1 MAHRQRRAN
10 CEANALRG
18 GSPREARAR
27 HVGSSDLHGGR
38 AAPRSRSGLASNAA
52 FTARQGTFLAHVHPW
67 TQNAMHADARGQ
79 SPMLPSGSTMPVTG
93 DIIADK
99 YRVEAVLGRGG
110 MSVVYRATH
119 LELDQQVAIKVLSAE
134 ALLLPEY
141 VVRLKREAR
150 AVSRIRSE
158 HVVRVYDIG
167 ELPSGGVPY
176 LVMEC
181 LSGLDLA
188 AVLARQGPFP
198 IDLAVEYVL
207 QACEALAEAHALG
220 IIHRDLKPANLFLT
234 EAVDGSPRVK
244 VLDFG
249 ISRMSRRHGL
259 SALTDPGTV
268 LGTPSYMAPEQMEAA
283 DTVDARADIWAL
295 GTILY
300 ELLVGKPPYTGE
312 SLPQIFMKIMRSKTP
327 KASAVRADVP
337 SGIDAII
344 ARCLEIDAPERFQ
357 TVAELAWALS
367 TVGTPHARDSA
378 ARISRVFDKQ
388 SSEHP
393 EATPSGTLRS
403 TVPPPVVNGVA
414 RCRYAGARKRSG
426 ARHTVAAIASAA
438 VLGAASVFGV
448 LALRGAVDA
457 SVAHAPAYEQPAP
470 GTRASEDAA
479 VAIAPR
485 MRPAAAPLAVPLVVA
500 PAAAVPAAAAAVM
513 PAPIART
520 ASHATLVAAPVPGP
534 SPRPASL
541 PAPAPASKPG
551 AAMAGA
557 LAAEPLRAA
566 EPTGG
571 AAVRG
576 GDPTHGGGEPAVS
589 PAREESTPPPN
600 VE

>member
-1 MAHRQRRAN
+1 
-10 CEANALRG
+10 
-18 GSPREARAR
+18 
-27 HVGSSDLHGGR
+27 
-38 AAPRSRSGLASNAA
+38 
-52 FTARQGTFLAHVHPW
+52 
-67 TQNAMHADARGQ
+67 
-79 SPMLPSGSTMPVTG
+79 MLPSGPTMPVTG

-158 HVVRVYDIG
+158 HVVRVHDIG
-167 ELPSGGVPY
+167 ELPSAGVPY

-188 AVLARQGPFP
+188 AVLARRGPFP
-198 IDLAVEYVL
+198 IDLAVECVL

-234 EAVDGSPRVK
+234 EAVDGSPCVK

-337 SGIDAII
+337 SGIDAVI

-414 RCRYAGARKRSG
+414 RRRHGSTRIG
-426 ARHTVAAIASAA
+426 ARHTIAAIASAA

-448 LALRGAVDA
+448 LALRGAADA
-457 SVAHAPAYEQPAP
+457 SLARAPAYEQPAP
-470 GTRASEDAA
+470 GTYASEDAA

-485 MRPAAAPLAVPLVVA
+485 MRPVAATLAVPVVV
-500 PAAAVPAAAAAVM
+500 VPAAVTPGAVMPGAVM
-513 PAPIART
+513 PALAAKA
-520 ASHATLVAAPVPGP
+520 ASHATLVAASVPGS
-534 SPRPASL
+534 SPGPTSL
-541 PAPAPASKPG
+541 PAPAPGSRPG
-551 AAMAGA
+551 AGLAGA

-589 PAREESTPPPN
+589 PAREEATPAPD

>member
-1 MAHRQRRAN
+1 VAVRLEKRAHATSTPGIRAASFGSPDRVPAARSKALSTQRR
-10 CEANALRG
+10 
-18 GSPREARAR
+18 
-27 HVGSSDLHGGR
+27 
-38 AAPRSRSGLASNAA
+38 
-52 FTARQGTFLAHVHPW
+52 GTFLARLQPW
-67 TQNAMHADARGQ
+67 TRNPMQADARGQ
-79 SPMLPSGSTMPVTG
+79 SPMLPVASTMPVTG

-158 HVVRVYDIG
+158 HVVRVHDIG
-167 ELPSGGVPY
+167 ELPTGGVPY

-181 LSGLDLA
+181 LTGLDLA
-188 AVLARQGPFP
+188 AVLARRGPFP
-198 IDLAVEYVL
+198 VELAVECVL

-234 EAVDGSPRVK
+234 EAVDGSPCVK

-268 LGTPSYMAPEQMEAA
+268 MGTPSYMAPEQMEAA
-283 DTVDARADIWAL
+283 ETVDARADIWAL

-344 ARCLEIDAPERFQ
+344 ARCLEIDAPDRFQ
-357 TVAELAWALS
+357 TVADLAWALS
-367 TVGTPHARDSA
+367 TVGTPHARDST

-388 SSEHP
+388 SSAHP

-403 TVPPPVVNGVA
+403 TVPPPVVNVVG
-414 RCRYAGARKRSG
+414 RGRRSGARRG

-448 LALRGAVDA
+448 LALRSAVDA
-457 SVAHAPAYEQPAP
+457 SIAHAPPPAFEQPAP
-470 GTRASEDAA
+470 GAHAVEDAA

-485 MRPAAAPLAVPLVVA
+485 VRPRRAPIAIPVVVA
-500 PAAAVPAAAAAVM
+500 PAAAVQPAV
-513 PAPIART
+513 
-520 ASHATLVAAPVPGP
+520 
-534 SPRPASL
+534 
-541 PAPAPASKPG
+541 
-551 AAMAGA
+551 
-557 LAAEPLRAA
+557 LRAA
-566 EPTGG
+566 SPSSASRPSAALAG
-571 AAVRG
+571 AIA
-576 GDPTHGGGEPAVS
+576 GDPAGSKP
-589 PAREESTPPPN
+589 REEASPPSD

>member
-1 MAHRQRRAN
+1 MQ
-10 CEANALRG
+10 
-18 GSPREARAR
+18 
-27 HVGSSDLHGGR
+27 
-38 AAPRSRSGLASNAA
+38 
-52 FTARQGTFLAHVHPW
+52 
-67 TQNAMHADARGQ
+67 ADATGQ
-79 SPMLPSGSTMPVTG
+79 FPMPAGSTMPVAG
-93 DIIADK
+93 DIIAGK

-134 ALLLPEY
+134 AVLLPEY

-158 HVVRVYDIG
+158 HVVRVHDIG
-167 ELPSGGVPY
+167 ELPTGGVPY

-181 LSGLDLA
+181 LTGLDLA
-188 AVLARQGPFP
+188 AVLARRGPFP
-198 IDLAVEYVL
+198 IDLAVECVL

-234 EAVDGSPRVK
+234 EAVDGSPCVK

-312 SLPQIFMKIMRSKTP
+312 SLPQIFMKIMRSRTP
-327 KASAVRADVP
+327 KASAVRVGVP
-337 SGIDAII
+337 SGIDGII
-344 ARCLEIDAPERFQ
+344 ARCLEIDAPDRFQ
-357 TVAELAWALS
+357 TVADLAWALS

-403 TVPPPVVNGVA
+403 TVPPPVVNVVPRRRGG
-414 RCRYAGARKRSG
+414 GARGG

-448 LALRGAVDA
+448 LALRSAVDA
-457 SVAHAPAYEQPAP
+457 SVAQAPPYEQTPP
-470 GTRASEDAA
+470 GAHVAEDAA

-485 MRPAAAPLAVPLVVA
+485 VRPAATPLAVPVVVVR
-500 PAAAVPAAAAAVM
+500 AAVVQPAGM
-513 PAPIART
+513 R
-520 ASHATLVAAPVPGP
+520 VAA
-534 SPRPASL
+534 RAS
-541 PAPAPASKPG
+541 APAPRPSAG
-551 AAMAGA
+551 LAGA
-557 LAAEPLRAA
+557 IAIEPLRPA
-566 EPTGG
+566 EPTGSS
-571 AAVRG
+571 ALRG
-576 GDPTHGGGEPAVS
+576 GDPTHSGGEPSVL
-589 PAREESTPPPN
+589 PARQEATPPPD

>member
-1 MAHRQRRAN
+1 VAVRP
-10 CEANALRG
+10 EK
-18 GSPREARAR
+18 SARAT
-27 HVGSSDLHGGR
+27 SDESRPAR
-38 AAPRSRSGLASNAA
+38 AADGVS
-52 FTARQGTFLAHVHPW
+52 TARRGTFLARTTPDA
-67 TQNAMHADARGQ
+67 TAMQGDARSQ
-79 SPMLPSGSTMPVTG
+79 SAMLPFGTPMPVPG

-158 HVVRVYDIG
+158 HVVRVHDIG
-167 ELPSGGVPY
+167 ELPAGGVPY

-181 LSGLDLA
+181 LAGLDLA
-188 AVLARQGPFP
+188 AVLVRRGPFP
-198 IDLAVEYVL
+198 VDLAVECIL

-234 EAVDGSPRVK
+234 EAVDGSPSVK

-283 DTVDARADIWAL
+283 DTVDARSDIWAL

-327 KASAVRADVP
+327 KASAVRTDV
-337 SGIDAII
+337 STGIDAII

-367 TVGTPHARDSA
+367 TVGAPHARDSA

-388 SSEHP
+388 TSEHP
-393 EATPSGTLRS
+393 EETPSGTLRS
-403 TVPPPVVNGVA
+403 TVPPPVVNGVDG
-414 RCRYAGARKRSG
+414 RGRRRGRRGS
-426 ARHTVAAIASAA
+426 RHIASVIATA
-438 VLGAASVFGV
+438 TLFGAASVFGL

-457 SVAHAPAYEQPAP
+457 SVVRAPLHDQAVP
-470 GTRASEDAA
+470 GVRAVDDAA

-485 MRPAAAPLAVPLVVA
+485 MRPVAPVAVVGVVA
-500 PAAAVPAAAAAVM
+500 M
-513 PAPIART
+513 PAPVAKT
-520 ASHATLVAAPVPGP
+520 VTHATLVAVSVPT
-534 SPRPASL
+534 
-541 PAPAPASKPG
+541 KPDAG
-551 AAMAGA
+551 MAGA
-557 LAAEPLRAA
+557 IAGEPLRAA
-566 EPTGG
+566 EPAR
-571 AAVRG
+571 AADRAAG
-576 GDPTHGGGEPAVS
+576 GDPTHGGGEPA
-589 PAREESTPPPN
+589 PAPSREDTPPSPD
-600 VE
+600 VQ

>member
-1 MAHRQRRAN
+1 
-10 CEANALRG
+10 
-18 GSPREARAR
+18 
-27 HVGSSDLHGGR
+27 
-38 AAPRSRSGLASNAA
+38 
-52 FTARQGTFLAHVHPW
+52 
-67 TQNAMHADARGQ
+67 
-79 SPMLPSGSTMPVTG
+79 MLPVRSAMPVTG

-134 ALLLPEY
+134 ALVLPEY

-158 HVVRVYDIG
+158 HVVRVHDIG
-167 ELPSGGVPY
+167 ELPTGGVPY

-188 AVLARQGPFP
+188 AVLSRRGPFP
-198 IDLAVEYVL
+198 IDLAVECVL

-234 EAVDGSPRVK
+234 EAVDGSPCVK

-283 DTVDARADIWAL
+283 DTVDARSDIWAL

-327 KASAVRADVP
+327 KASAVRSGVP
-337 SGIDAII
+337 SGIDVII

-367 TVGTPHARDSA
+367 TVGAPHARDSA

-403 TVPPPVVNGVA
+403 SAPPPVVNAVA
-414 RCRYAGARKRSG
+414 RRGRRGAQRSTRF
-426 ARHTVAAIASAA
+426 AVAAVACAS
-438 VLGAASVFGV
+438 LFGAASVFGV
-448 LALRGAVDA
+448 LALQGAMDA
-457 SVAHAPAYEQPAP
+457 SVARAPIHDQPVLGA
-470 GTRASEDAA
+470 RASEDAA

-485 MRPAAAPLAVPLVVA
+485 LRPAAPAVVVPA
-500 PAAAVPAAAAAVM
+500 PAARAL
-513 PAPIART
+513 T
-520 ASHATLVAAPVPGP
+520 HATLVAV
-534 SPRPASL
+534 S
-541 PAPAPASKPG
+541 APAVTTKPDAG
-551 AAMAGA
+551 MAGA
-557 LAAEPLRAA
+557 IAAEPLRGAEAA
-566 EPTGG
+566 RG
-571 AAVRG
+571 AELRG

-589 PAREESTPPPN
+589 RRRDEAAPPPDL
-600 VE
+600 E

>member
-1 MAHRQRRAN
+1 
-10 CEANALRG
+10 
-18 GSPREARAR
+18 
-27 HVGSSDLHGGR
+27 
-38 AAPRSRSGLASNAA
+38 
-52 FTARQGTFLAHVHPW
+52 
-67 TQNAMHADARGQ
+67 
-79 SPMLPSGSTMPVTG
+79 MLSSGSTMPVAG

-158 HVVRVYDIG
+158 HVVRVHDIG
-167 ELPSGGVPY
+167 ELPAGGVPY

-188 AVLARQGPFP
+188 AVLARRGPFP
-198 IDLAVEYVL
+198 IDLAVECVL

-234 EAVDGSPRVK
+234 EAVDGSPCVK

-337 SGIDAII
+337 SGIDAVI

-414 RCRYAGARKRSG
+414 RRRHASTRRG

-448 LALRGAVDA
+448 LAMRGAVDA
-457 SVAHAPAYEQPAP
+457 SVARAPAYEQPAP
-470 GTRASEDAA
+470 GTYASEDAA

-485 MRPAAAPLAVPLVVA
+485 MRPAAATPAVTVV
-500 PAAAVPAAAAAVM
+500 VM
-513 PAPIART
+513 PAAVTPAAVVPAPAVRP
-520 ASHATLVAAPVPGP
+520 ASHATLVAASVPG
-534 SPRPASL
+534 SSVGPASL
-541 PAPAPASKPG
+541 PAAARASKPG
-551 AAMAGA
+551 GGLAGA
-557 LAAEPLRAA
+557 LAAEPLRTA
-566 EPTGG
+566 EPAGG

-589 PAREESTPPPN
+589 RAHEEATPPPD

>member
-1 MAHRQRRAN
+1 MTPDPIAMQG
-10 CEANALRG
+10 EVRG
-18 GSPREARAR
+18 ESAVLPFR
-27 HVGSSDLHGGR
+27 
-38 AAPRSRSGLASNAA
+38 
-52 FTARQGTFLAHVHPW
+52 
-67 TQNAMHADARGQ
+67 
-79 SPMLPSGSTMPVTG
+79 SPMPVPG
-93 DIIADK
+93 DVIAGK

-158 HVVRVYDIG
+158 HVVRVHDIG
-167 ELPSGGVPY
+167 ELPDGGVPY

-181 LSGLDLA
+181 LAGLDLA
-188 AVLARQGPFP
+188 AVLVRRGPFP
-198 IDLAVEYVL
+198 VDLAIECIL

-234 EAVDGSPRVK
+234 EAVDGSPCVK

-249 ISRMSRRHGL
+249 ISRMSPRHGL

-283 DTVDARADIWAL
+283 DTVDARSDIWAL

-327 KASAVRADVP
+327 KASAVRAGVP
-337 SGIDAII
+337 AGIDAII
-344 ARCLEIDAPERFQ
+344 AQCLEIDAPERFQ

-367 TVGTPHARDSA
+367 TVGAPHARDSA

-393 EATPSGTLRS
+393 EETPSGTLRS
-403 TVPPPVVNGVA
+403 TVPPPVVNAVERRA
-414 RCRYAGARKRSG
+414 LRRSRETRHIAAVIAGA
-426 ARHTVAAIASAA
+426 A
-438 VLGAASVFGV
+438 LFGAASVFGV
-448 LALRGAVDA
+448 LAVRGAVDTGLA
-457 SVAHAPAYEQPAP
+457 EAPVHERAAP
-470 GTRASEDAA
+470 GPRSAEDAA
-479 VAIAPR
+479 VTIAPR
-485 MRPAAAPLAVPLVVA
+485 TRPAVESAGAEVTVLAPAQLALVRAAPPALVRPLPEPVA
-500 PAAAVPAAAAAVM
+500 KTGG
-513 PAPIART
+513 R
-520 ASHATLVAAPVPGP
+520 ATLVAVSVPAAP
-534 SPRPASL
+534 SRPDA
-541 PAPAPASKPG
+541 G
-551 AAMAGA
+551 MAGA
-557 LAAEPLRAA
+557 LASEPARAEREAIPGADVARA
-566 EPTGG
+566 
-571 AAVRG
+571 VG
-576 GDPTHGGGEPAVS
+576 GDPTHGGGEPA
-589 PAREESTPPPN
+589 PAPSREDTAPPPH

>member
-1 MAHRQRRAN
+1 MQ
-10 CEANALRG
+10 
-18 GSPREARAR
+18 
-27 HVGSSDLHGGR
+27 
-38 AAPRSRSGLASNAA
+38 
-52 FTARQGTFLAHVHPW
+52 
-67 TQNAMHADARGQ
+67 ADAKGQ
-79 SPMLPSGSTMPVTG
+79 SPMLPFGSVMPVAG

-99 YRVEAVLGRGG
+99 YRVEAVLGRGV

-119 LELDQQVAIKVLSAE
+119 LELDQHVAIKVLSAE

-158 HVVRVYDIG
+158 HVVRIHDIG
-167 ELPSGGVPY
+167 ELSAGGVPY

-188 AVLARQGPFP
+188 AVLARRGPFP
-198 IDLAVEYVL
+198 IELAVECVL

-234 EAVDGSPRVK
+234 EAVDGSPCVK

-259 SALTDPGTV
+259 SQLTDPGTV

-283 DTVDARADIWAL
+283 DTVDARSDIWAL

-367 TVGTPHARDSA
+367 TVGAPHARDSA

-388 SSEHP
+388 CSEHP
-393 EATPSGTLRS
+393 ESTPSGTLRS
-403 TVPPPVVNGVA
+403 TVPPPVVNAVRRRGRDARRSTRNAVA
-414 RCRYAGARKRSG
+414 G
-426 ARHTVAAIASAA
+426 IASAA
-438 VLGAASVFGV
+438 LLGAASVFGV

-457 SVAHAPAYEQPAP
+457 SVAQAPAYEQPAP
-470 GTRASEDAA
+470 GARLLEDAA

-485 MRPAAAPLAVPLVVA
+485 MRPAAAAVPVG
-500 PAAAVPAAAAAVM
+500 VPAAMV
-513 PAPIART
+513 PAPAPVAKAVT
-520 ASHATLVAAPVPGP
+520 NATLVAVSVPG
-534 SPRPASL
+534 PASL
-541 PAPAPASKPG
+541 PAPASKPG
-551 AAMAGA
+551 GGLAGA
-557 LAAEPLRAA
+557 IAGEPLRAA
-566 EPTGG
+566 EPTRG
-571 AAVRG
+571 ADVRG
-576 GDPTHGGGEPAVS
+576 GDPTHGGGRPAVS
-589 PAREESTPPPN
+589 PVREEAAPPPD